1 MLHCFTVHGVVWC
14 RIYNDDVS
22 RGKLTTALVSD
33 VECEELERTQTGGG
47 VGCRRVESRKDQ
59 YTQQLRT
66 YVQYMMLHTQL
77 NRAVFSVGEPPPS
90 ATTTTRQQ
98 QQQPQSQASHSLSAR
113 MYPPP
118 TARDICHRSHLRI
131 SPSSPDC
138 SSFACEY
145 SYGCGHQVEFAGSV
159 LHGG

>member
-118 TARDICHRSHLRI
+118 RPVISVIAHTFVFRLPPPIVPPSRANTRTAVATR
-131 SPSSPDC
+131 
-138 SSFACEY
+138 
-145 SYGCGHQVEFAGSV
+145 
-159 LHGG
+159 